1 MTGEIIGRL
10 AKTFGPDRTK
20 KSSANPEDGA
30 KHINVA
36 QRRAASSPTS
46 TDADAMNG
54 RSISSKATLEHGQ
67 QPDQLTNG
75 TWKVVQLLEGNTI
88 DNLYAVMDEQ
98 PSHQRQQL
106 DEEVY
111 R

>member
-1 MTGEIIGRL
+1 MTGEIIG
-10 AKTFGPDRTK
+10 
-20 KSSANPEDGA
+20 SSTNPEDGA
-30 KHINVA
+30 KHVNIA
-36 QRRAASSPTS
+36 QWRAAPSRKS
-46 TDADAMNG
+46 TDTDAMNG
-54 RSISSKATLEHGQ
+54 RSISSKATLQHGQ
-67 QPDQLTNG
+67 QPDQLTKG
-75 TWKVVQLLEGNTI
+75 TWKFRQRLKSRNTI